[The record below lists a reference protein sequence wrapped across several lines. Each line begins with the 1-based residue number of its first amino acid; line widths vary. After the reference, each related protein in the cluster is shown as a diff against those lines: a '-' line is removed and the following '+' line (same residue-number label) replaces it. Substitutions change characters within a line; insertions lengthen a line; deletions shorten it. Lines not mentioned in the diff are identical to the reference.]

1 MAKYAFP
8 SSLLEEYD
16 SALYNGGDCES
27 VEDILCIYD
36 IEMDYIF
43 DIENE
48 VRINNN
54 KKYVGTNK
62 VNMPYE
68 ASELLSEY
76 FDVVMQAVENKEDIN
91 LNGSMLKLYKRHK
104 YEFGYYNDGEL
115 FMAININPKSQAVSA
130 NLWEDVIDGGICPD
144 YKCVMRFTE
153 SEFERFAKMLN

>member
-8 SSLLEEYD
+8 SSLLEDYD
-16 SALYNGGDCES
+16 NALCEGGDYEI
-27 VEDILCIYD
+27 VEEILSIYE

-48 VRINNN
+48 VRYNNN
-54 KKYVGTNK
+54 KKYIGINK
-62 VNMPYE
+62 ADIPHE

-76 FDVVMQAVENKEDIN
+76 FDIVMQAVENKEDIN

-104 YEFGYYNDGEL
+104 YEFGYYDNCEL
-115 FMAININPKSQAVSA
+115 FMTVNINPKTRAVSC
-130 NLWEDVIDGGICPD
+130 NLWEDVIDGGISPD

-153 SEFERFAKMLN
+153 SEFEKYLKLI

>member
-8 SSLLEEYD
+8 SSLLEDYDNALCEGGDYD
-16 SALYNGGDCES
+16 SI
-27 VEDILCIYD
+27 EDILSIYE

-62 VNMPYE
+62 VYMPYE
-68 ASELLSEY
+68 ADELLSEH
-76 FDVVMQAVENKEDIN
+76 FDIVMQAVENKEDIN
-91 LNGSMLKLYKRHK
+91 LNGNDLKLYKRHK
-104 YEFGYYNDGEL
+104 YEFGYYDGEEL
-115 FMAININPKSQAVSA
+115 FMTVNINSKKRAVA
-130 NLWEDVIDGGICPD
+130 CNLWEDVIDGGVSPD

-153 SEFERFAKMLN
+153 SEFARFAKMLN